1 MRVSPNADAQASN
14 SWTPRSKSAS
24 GDWKRSSVYYA
35 AVQIMPIYMWNAAS
49 AAVIAA
55 MRSA

>member
-1 MRVSPNADAQASN
+1 MYTLCRHRHN
-14 SWTPRSKSAS
+14 
-24 GDWKRSSVYYA
+24 VYYA